1 MMKGIIIFYKDKF
14 SKYAD
19 EKVFSGESAR
29 DLTKKWAE
37 KIDLEYFEL
46 EANSL
51 SILLT
56 KAKELC
62 DSKNADYVVFSYDDL
77 PFLDFNLSKKMISSH
92 IEYKAEYTFADGYPY
107 GFSPEIIDS
116 GTLGILAELS
126 KSSQK
131 DFGQMPMARD
141 SIYNLIKTDINSFEV
156 EAELADEDWRL
167 YRFSFHCAN
176 KDNFMQ
182 AKALY
187 NLICEKTGKSD
198 KTDKGDLSVDEKCQL
213 ASQCLDCLKTVPG
226 FYNIQ
231 IADFVHSNYTYLP
244 YNSAY
249 EEKNKLSPLKTK
261 ACMDLENFSSLVDKI
276 AAFSEKAVISLSAW
290 GEALSNPDCL
300 KMIEKV
306 LSYTGLSVFIESDG
320 LLITEEFC
328 EKLKKIVD
336 EAPERSNNWQKVMIA
351 ISIDAFSVQT
361 YCKLHEGCSEQDFSK
376 AVNAVTLLQKAI
388 PGMVY
393 PQFVRMDDNESE
405 LEGFFRYWN
414 EKTNPS
420 AGNFIIQKYDNF
432 AGLLPERKPA
442 DLSPL
447 ERMPCWHLRRD
458 LTILSNGDAQICRAH
473 VLSGVIGNVFKDD
486 LENIWHKTDDLLKNH
501 IEKNYKEKCER
512 CDESYTFNF

>member
-1 MMKGIIIFYKDKF
+1 
-14 SKYAD
+14 
-19 EKVFSGESAR
+19 
-29 DLTKKWAE
+29 
-37 KIDLEYFEL
+37 
-46 EANSL
+46 
-51 SILLT
+51 
-56 KAKELC
+56 
-62 DSKNADYVVFSYDDL
+62 
-77 PFLDFNLSKKMISSH
+77 
-92 IEYKAEYTFADGYPY
+92 
-107 GFSPEIIDS
+107 
-116 GTLGILAELS
+116 
-126 KSSQK
+126 
-131 DFGQMPMARD
+131 
-141 SIYNLIKTDINSFEV
+141 
-156 EAELADEDWRL
+156 
-167 YRFSFHCAN
+167 
-176 KDNFMQ
+176 
-182 AKALY
+182 
-187 NLICEKTGKSD
+187 
-198 KTDKGDLSVDEKCQL
+198 
-213 ASQCLDCLKTVPG
+213 
-226 FYNIQ
+226 
-231 IADFVHSNYTYLP
+231 
-244 YNSAY
+244 
-249 EEKNKLSPLKTK
+249 
-261 ACMDLENFSSLVDKI
+261 MDLENFSSLVDKI

-306 LSYTGLSVFIESDG
+306 LSYSGLSVFIESDG

-351 ISIDAFSVQT
+351 ISLDAFSVQT
-361 YCKLHEGCSEQDFSK
+361 YCKLHEGCSEQDFFK
-376 AVNAVTLLQKAI
+376 AVNAVTLLQNAI

-393 PQFVRMDDNESE
+393 PHFVRMDDNESE

-420 AGNFIIQKYDNF
+420 TGNFIIQKYDNF